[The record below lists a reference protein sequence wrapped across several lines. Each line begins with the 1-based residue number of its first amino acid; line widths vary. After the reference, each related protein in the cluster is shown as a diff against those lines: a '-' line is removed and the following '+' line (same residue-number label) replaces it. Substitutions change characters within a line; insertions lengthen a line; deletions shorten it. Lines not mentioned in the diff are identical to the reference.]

1 MASTILDLPTIYYFE
16 SKNKY
21 SGSID
26 KIFRYK
32 IYPDGNLHCKIWYSE
47 FALDCISEDEIIA
60 TADFE
65 LTAQGLE
72 QLIEWIEN
80 QYMEFLKVHP
90 QQ

>member
-32 IYPDGNLHCKIWYSE
+32 IFPDGNLHCKIWYSE

-80 QYMEFLKVHP
+80 QYMEFLKVRP